1 MKARFVR
8 FGVVELDG
16 ERCERDVVVDRGTIS
31 QRNKAASRPLR
42 EQYGH
47 TPLTLAEGIP
57 WDCRRLIV
65 GTGAD
70 GALPILDEVRE
81 EARRRGVELVALP
94 TREACRLLSKSR
106 SKDVAAILHVTC

>member
-16 ERCERDVVVDRGTIS
+16 ERYERDVVVHRGS
-31 QRNKAASRPLR
+31 VSRRDKAASKPLR
-42 EQYGH
+42 ESFGH

-57 WDCRRLIV
+57 WDCHKLIV

-81 EARRRGVELVALP
+81 EAHRRGVELVALP
-94 TREACRLLSKSR
+94 TRDACRLLSKSR
-106 SKDVAAILHVTC
+106 ARDVVAILHVTC